1 MINFW
6 RKGFGRLDLVSPFLV
21 TSIPMAYLAGTLKLP
36 EGVFQI
42 LLLTTLIFVVIR
54 IYAFKD
60 LRFSFRLSGV
70 PKWILIF
77 GLGAVLGFV
86 AGSVGIGGGVY
97 LVPLIIMFGLG
108 SEKEAVAAGTL
119 FVWVNSLAGV
129 IAKQAETFDIDFILP
144 LAGAV
149 IVGGFGGSY
158 LGSAKYKAKTI
169 QRVMGIIIIVA
180 IGLLLRK
187 ML

>member
-1 MINFW
+1 
-6 RKGFGRLDLVSPFLV
+6 
-21 TSIPMAYLAGTLKLP
+21 
-36 EGVFQI
+36 
-42 LLLTTLIFVVIR
+42 
-54 IYAFKD
+54 
-60 LRFSFRLSGV
+60 
-70 PKWILIF
+70 
-77 GLGAVLGFV
+77 
-86 AGSVGIGGGVY
+86 
-97 LVPLIIMFGLG
+97 MFGLG

>member
-1 MINFW
+1 MTDFILPILFCGVAFLYSSVGLGGGSSYTALMAIFGISFHIIPTTSLTLNLIVTFIGMINFW

-60 LRFSFRLSGV
+60 LRFSFRLSGI

-119 FVWVNSLAGV
+119 FVWVNSLAG
-129 IAKQAETFDIDFILP
+129 
-144 LAGAV
+144 
-149 IVGGFGGSY
+149 
-158 LGSAKYKAKTI
+158 
-169 QRVMGIIIIVA
+169 
-180 IGLLLRK
+180 
-187 ML
+187 